1 MNQKNKEKT
10 EKLCVSKFK
19 QKENYLLGINSL
31 KKAKPKNVF
40 NINGIENSYIKNIF
54 NKSEIRLTS
63 IILSFL
69 AFKEILELKRVNK
82 YFTQLLSEKKILRE
96 YALNG
101 NFSPEN
107 RLIFYKTF
115 INIEELKNN
124 LISQFSTYL
133 IQDNIYNR
141 ILSLA
146 RDLTKSDEKFRNI
159 HQQINK
165 DINRTFYTD
174 KFKYSNGKEML
185 DNILTLI
192 AFIRPEIGYC
202 QGMNF
207 IVGALINFI
216 NDEETCF
223 WIFLHF
229 IDNIKL
235 KDLYL
240 QNMPEYLIK
249 LYQINFFIKEYYPK
263 MHHHLK
269 TTTINLDIFLVNGY
283 LLFFLIF

>member
-10 EKLCVSKFK
+10 EKLCVFKFK

-165 DINRTFYTD
+165 DINRTFIQI
-174 KFKYSNGKEML
+174 SL
-185 DNILTLI
+185 NIVM
-192 AFIRPEIGYC
+192 EKKC
-202 QGMNF
+202 
-207 IVGALINFI
+207 
-216 NDEETCF
+216 
-223 WIFLHF
+223 
-229 IDNIKL
+229 
-235 KDLYL
+235 
-240 QNMPEYLIK
+240 
-249 LYQINFFIKEYYPK
+249 
-263 MHHHLK
+263 
-269 TTTINLDIFLVNGY
+269 
-283 LLFFLIF
+283 